1 MLSIIVPVRN
11 ESNIIHEVFDYFSN
25 NLKDIQHEVLIIND
39 FSNDDTLDKCKK
51 LVDEYKNFR
60 IFDNPKKGLGGAI
73 NLGINEAKGDNISI
87 MMADLSDDI
96 DDLKRYNSLMEPGNF
111 DAILGL
117 SLIHI

>member
-39 FSNDDTLDKCKK
+39 FSNDDTFDKAKSIFK
-51 LVDEYKNFR
+51 SHKQFR
-60 IFDNPKKGLGGAI
+60 VFDNQKKGLGGAI
-73 NLGINEAKGDNISI
+73 NTGIQKSNGSKIAI

-96 DDLKRYNSLMEPGNF
+96 KAVSYTHLTLPTSP
-111 DAILGL
+111 
-117 SLIHI
+117 HV